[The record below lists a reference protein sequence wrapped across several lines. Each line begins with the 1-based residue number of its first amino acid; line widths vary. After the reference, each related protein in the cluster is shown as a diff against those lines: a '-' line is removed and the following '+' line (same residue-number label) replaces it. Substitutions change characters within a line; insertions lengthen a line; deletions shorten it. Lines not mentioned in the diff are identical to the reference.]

1 VRLLGFLLA
10 LGVGLVAGGPVAA
23 VWAAPSAAAPSAA
36 APAVATTA
44 AATTSGDASLL
55 EPTLSCTSPNDPG
68 TGVDTTVFGYVNH
81 SHDAVRLDPGPWNLV
96 LGATDAKAPIVFQPG
111 RHPRAFEV
119 HVNHGQS
126 ARWELGA
133 GTAVGPGPRCKG
145 RLSPAVTHSI
155 MRSVTIWG
163 VPLAFIYFV
172 FAYKSRRDRKRA
184 KAGV

>member
-1 VRLLGFLLA
+1 MRLLAFLLA
-10 LGVGLVAGGPVAA
+10 LGAGLVAGGPVAVA
-23 VWAAPSAAAPSAA
+23 SATPVAATP
-36 APAVATTA
+36 A
-44 AATTSGDASLL
+44 AATTSSGDASLL
-55 EPTLSCTSPNDPG
+55 EPTVSCTSPNDPG
-68 TGVDTTVFGYVNH
+68 KGVDATVFGYVNH
-81 SHDAVRLDPGPWNLV
+81 SHDEVRLDPGPWNLV
-96 LGATDAKAPIVFQPG
+96 LGATDAKAPTVFKPG
-111 RHPRAFEV
+111 RHTRAFEV
-119 HVNHGQS
+119 HVDHGQS

>member
-1 VRLLGFLLA
+1 VRLVAFLLA
-10 LGVGLVAGGPVAA
+10 LGVGLAAGAPVAGASAG
-23 VWAAPSAAAPSAA
+23 PSAAASS
-36 APAVATTA
+36 
-44 AATTSGDASLL
+44 SGDAGLL
-55 EPTLSCTSPNDPG
+55 QPTVSCTSPNDPG
-68 TGVDTTVFGYVNH
+68 SGVDTTVFGYVNH
-81 SHDAVRLDPGPWNLV
+81 SHDDVRLDPGPWNLL
-96 LGATDAKAPIVFQPG
+96 LGGTDAKALTVFKPG
-111 RHPRAFEV
+111 RHTRALEV
-119 HVNHGQS
+119 HVNHGES

-184 KAGV
+184 TARV